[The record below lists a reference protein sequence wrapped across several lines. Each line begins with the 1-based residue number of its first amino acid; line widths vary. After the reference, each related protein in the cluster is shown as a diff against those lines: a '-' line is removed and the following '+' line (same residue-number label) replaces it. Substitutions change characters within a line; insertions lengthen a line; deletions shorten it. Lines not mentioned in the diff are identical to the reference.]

1 MSWVDYFLDKERML
15 LDCLLELQAGEMSHY
30 SVAESRGLG
39 SLGFGF
45 MTYDLRRIARMYHTR
60 AAPLARDTN
69 NPSAIAFAWFSLGF
83 LDFYDG
89 RWDDSE
95 SNLRKG
101 AVTYRDS
108 GDIRRWGGAIL
119 MLSFITSRRGK
130 LEETRTLAADLAGAG
145 RDAADPQLT
154 SWGLQVQAYA
164 ELETGPL
171 DEAIANMRRGV
182 ALASK
187 IHAWDNFLYPSSLLC
202 KALVYQGRLE
212 EAVAVLEEAQGVM
225 KATHLSRPFDQV
237 ELLTGSATVKL
248 AIVEQSEG
256 VTRDKA
262 VREARTACRKAL
274 RCARVQPYWLPQGLR
289 LQGTA
294 CWLAG
299 KRKAAHKHWKE
310 SLKAADNS
318 GFPLERARTLMELG
332 ERVGDI
338 EALEQAAV
346 VFKENGAR
354 VFLALTL
361 HRLARVR
368 KLNSTLS
375 DRVVPDYE
383 KALSA
388 LEAVNAEHDFER
400 ASQEL
405 ERLRNSKR

>member
-1 MSWVDYFLDKERML
+1 
-15 LDCLLELQAGEMSHY
+15 
-30 SVAESRGLG
+30 
-39 SLGFGF
+39 
-45 MTYDLRRIARMYHTR
+45 
-60 AAPLARDTN
+60 
-69 NPSAIAFAWFSLGF
+69 
-83 LDFYDG
+83 
-89 RWDDSE
+89 
-95 SNLRKG
+95 
-101 AVTYRDS
+101 
-108 GDIRRWGGAIL
+108 

-400 ASQEL
+400 ASHEF
-405 ERLRNSKR
+405 ERLRNSKRETGVADE